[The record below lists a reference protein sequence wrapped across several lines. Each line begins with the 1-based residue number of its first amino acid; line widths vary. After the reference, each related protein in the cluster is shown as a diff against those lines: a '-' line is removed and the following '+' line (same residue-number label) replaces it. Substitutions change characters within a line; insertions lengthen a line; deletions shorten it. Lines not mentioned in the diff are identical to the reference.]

1 MIPAVYGG
9 GQVHLTVKE
18 FTLSD
23 HTACETTA
31 LCAIELQLCIG
42 TPEAACLFVDRF
54 TRLDNINQLLTAPT
68 LSANF
73 SRGWSEDVVLT
84 VRIRNG
90 STKRLV
96 LLSRTFVNMPTANDS
111 PKSITTVSNT
121 RWLLLYIIRF
131 RAPRATG
138 SLSKCMRNAMRAS
151 LAATAHR
158 TALVLD
164 PGLASF
170 RLCQAVLQ
178 NRKELHCFRD
188 NFVCT
193 SNGRECLP
201 GWTGVDCKEPLC
213 EKECR
218 NGKCVAPN
226 TCSCMLG
233 WTGETCADCVTYNGC
248 KNGYCTRPGT
258 CVCRPN
264 WTGRFC
270 DKVVDKC
277 AERPCRNGG
286 ICTSVEHN
294 TFVCICPEGFTGET
308 CSDKEPPCAKQ
319 PCGPNGVCVNT
330 GWSRDDYVCQCNKGF
345 VGRNCDRV
353 RKVSPGRL
361 RAKMNVTVNDIKITL
376 RASNCSASIEHQLD
390 LLTVLVVLLLV
401 FVVLIG
407 LCIAGQY
414 LKSIKAWSRRD
425 VTPENTDD
433 GGGLEDDA
441 FSGHVHSEKPRADT
455 MIRDIKD
462 NVVDFHRSLYLP
474 SPPPPYDRCIEL
486 VDERARF

>member
-73 SRGWSEDVVLT
+73 SRGWSEDVVVT

-96 LLSRTFVNMPTANDS
+96 LLSRTFVNLPTANDS
-111 PKSITTVSNT
+111 PKSITTSSAGNRITFQVH
-121 RWLLLYIIRF
+121 
-131 RAPRATG
+131 A
-138 SLSKCMRNAMRAS
+138 KCNEGFSGGDCAS
-151 LAATAHR
+151 YCPP
-158 TALVLD
+158 
-164 PGLASF
+164 PGP
-170 RLCQAVLQ
+170 
-178 NRKELHCFRD
+178 RD

-213 EKECR
+213 EKGCR

-226 TCSCMLG
+226 TCSCTLG

-258 CVCRPN
+258 CVCKPN

-286 ICTSVEHN
+286 ICTSVKHN
-294 TFVCICPEGFTGET
+294 TFVCICPEGFTGAT

-330 GWSRDDYVCQCNKGF
+330 GGSSRDDYVCQCNKGF

-361 RAKMNVTVNDIKITL
+361 PAKTNLTVNDIKITL

-390 LLTVLVVLLLV
+390 LLTVLVVLCLLLV

-407 LCIAGQY
+407 LCIAGKY
-414 LKSIKAWSRRD
+414 LKSMKACSRRD
-425 VTPENTDD
+425 VTLENTDD

-441 FSGHVHSEKPRADT
+441 SSGHVDSEKPRADT